1 MDIDSSQDVLISNCY
16 LDTGDDAICLKSGK
30 DADGL
35 RVNRP
40 TANVAITNCTVHH
53 GHGAVV
59 LGSET
64 SGGFHNI
71 VASNIV
77 CQGTEKGVRIK
88 STRGRGRRDRERQV
102 RSLDHGFRGRSDQR
116 HQLLHQGAPKNRFR
130 SGRRYFAT
138 SPSAI

>member
-1 MDIDSSQDVLISNCY
+1 LLPGHRRRRHLPEI
-16 LDTGDDAICLKSGK
+16 GK

-35 RVNRP
+35 RVNRT
-40 TANVAITNCTVHH
+40 TANVAITKLH
-53 GHGAVV
+53 GAPRHGAVV

-88 STRGRGRRDRERQV
+88 STRGRG
-102 RSLDHGFRGRSDQR
+102 G
-116 HQLLHQGAPKNRFR
+116 
-130 SGRRYFAT
+130 
-138 SPSAI
+138 